1 MWRPGPPG
9 YILKADWPDFP
20 DFDEIVKDRSPV
32 PICPRWRLTVPR
44 AAGCRSRDIYQSF
57 YKGVVRP
64 ARDYRAPSRPGV
76 SEGKC
81 GVTIEEM
88 MDSRRSLEE
97 ALADLLVT
105 YERGPNPALARTIE
119 LMRAEIEIR
128 EQRGSPFSQNG

>member
-1 MWRPGPPG
+1 MRQ
-9 YILKADWPDFP
+9 A
-20 DFDEIVKDRSPV
+20 V
-32 PICPRWRLTVPR
+32 
-44 AAGCRSRDIYQSF
+44 AAGIFTNRFTKDLCGITEH
-57 YKGVVRP
+57 
-64 ARDYRAPSRPGV
+64 PSRPGV

-97 ALADLLVT
+97 ALADLLAT

-128 EQRGSPFSQNG
+128 EQRGSPFLQNEGAK